1 MFNIWMAVYVA
12 VLFFVLTPGVLL
24 RLPGSKSCVVNAA
37 THAVVFAAVYWLTH
51 KAVWRAVQSME
62 GFKDVKMCPDN
73 KKMVG
78 GKCQ

>member
-37 THAVVFAAVYWLTH
+37 THAVVFSVLFWLTH
-51 KAVWRAVQSME
+51 KMVSRAAHSME